1 MTIRQATI
9 NDLDMLVPLFDRYR
23 QFYRQDSDIE
33 GAKAFL
39 SDRISKNESVIY
51 MAFAKE
57 KPVAFTQLYPIF
69 SSVSMQPM
77 YLLND
82 LFVHPTQRGQ
92 GIATALINTV
102 KERCKK
108 ESKKG
113 IALQTETTNPA
124 QKLYEHLG
132 FKKDPDLYY
141 FWANTF

>member
-1 MTIRQATI
+1 MIIREATI
-9 NDLDMLVPLFDRYR
+9 NELDSLVPLFDGYR
-23 QFYRQDSDIE
+23 QFYKQDSDLE
-33 GAKAFL
+33 KARIFL
-39 SDRISKNESVIY
+39 TNRISKNESVIY

-82 LFVHPTQRGQ
+82 LFVHPKYRSQ